1 MKRVIDIAVA
11 AVGLFLSAPLLVV
24 AFAAIRLD
32 SRGPV
37 VFRQER
43 IGRDGV
49 PFEIL
54 KLRTMTHAAS
64 GASVTAGQDPR
75 ITRVG
80 RWLRS
85 TKLDEL
91 PQFIN
96 VLRGEMSLVGPRPEL
111 AKYVALWPV
120 DARREILGLRPGITD
135 PGSIAFRREAE
146 LLASAADPEAYYVDV
161 ILPQKVALY
170 LEYARTRTLAGDLKV
185 LGDTISTVARG

>member
-1 MKRVIDIAVA
+1 MKRAIDVVVA
-11 AVGLFLSAPLLVV
+11 AVGLLLSAPLL
-24 AFAAIRLD
+24 ALSCAAVRLD

-43 IGRDGV
+43 IGRHGV

-54 KLRTMTHAAS
+54 KLRTMSHATS
-64 GASVTAGQDPR
+64 GASVTAGGDAR

-91 PQFIN
+91 PQFVN

-111 AKYVALWPV
+111 AKYVALWPAE
-120 DARREILGLRPGITD
+120 ARQEILALRPGITD

-146 LLASAADPEAYYVDV
+146 LLASAADAESYYVQV
-161 ILPQKVALY
+161 ILPQKVELY
-170 LEYARTRTLAGDLKV
+170 LQYARTRTLVGDLKV
-185 LGDTISTVARG
+185 LGDTISAVARG